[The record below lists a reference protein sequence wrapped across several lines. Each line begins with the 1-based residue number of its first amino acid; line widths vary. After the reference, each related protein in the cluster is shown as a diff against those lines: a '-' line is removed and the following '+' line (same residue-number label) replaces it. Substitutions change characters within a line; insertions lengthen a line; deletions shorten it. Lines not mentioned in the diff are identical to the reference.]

1 MSTYTVS
8 ETAVIQAP
16 ADMVYQIIADYNSSH
31 PAILPPRY
39 FTGLTVLKG
48 GQGAGTELLAE
59 MNIFGA
65 SFQYHL
71 VVSEPEPGHIL
82 KEEDPQAGM
91 ETWFHVEPID
101 NVRRCCVTIT
111 TKARTGGGV
120 RGFLEKVFN
129 PPITRKI
136 YREQLN
142 RLADVA
148 ANYVVNERLPERDKN
163 EKDGNGQ

>member
-8 ETAVIQAP
+8 ETAVIHAP
-16 ADMVYQIIADYNSSH
+16 ADTVYQLIADYNDGH

-48 GQGAGTELLAE
+48 GQGAGTELLVE
-59 MNIFGA
+59 MNVFGQ

-71 VVSEPEPGHIL
+71 LVSEPEPGSML
-82 KEEDPQAGM
+82 KEEDAQAGV
-91 ETWFHVEPID
+91 ETWFIVEPMD
-101 NVRRCCVTIT
+101 NARHCRVTIT
-111 TKARTGGGV
+111 TTARTSGRV

-136 YREQLN
+136 YREQLS

-148 ANYVVNERLPERDKN
+148 ANYVVNQRLPNREKYK
-163 EKDGNGQ
+163 KDGNE